1 MNTSQTLTAAR
12 LPAALGAT
20 FKAALAATALAG
32 LCATAQAQ
40 TANSVVF
47 TPVNTS
53 TEVGN
58 SFSVQVRGTGFADTV
73 IGGGFGFSYNPAVIN
88 LASISINRTV
98 WEFAAGTGLHDPASG
113 TVSDVFFASFNGVLP
128 SSGGFDIATLN
139 FTAVA
144 DGTSALTLR
153 PSIDFPWVNTNVEVL
168 SVTYGNG
175 TVQVGAVPEPGTW
188 ASFGLGLVA
197 LLPLLRRRLQAA

>member
-1 MNTSQTLTAAR
+1 MNTSQTFITTR
-12 LPAALGAT
+12 FSNVLGQT

-32 LCATAQAQ
+32 LCASAQAQ

-73 IGGGFGFSYNPAVIN
+73 IGGGFGFTYNPAVIN

-98 WEFAAGTGLHDPASG
+98 WEFAAGAGLHDPASG
-113 TVSDVFFASFNGVLP
+113 TVSDVFFASFNGVPP
-128 SSGGFDIATLN
+128 SAGGFDIATLN

-144 DGTSALTLR
+144 DGTSALTLT

-168 SVTYGNG
+168 SVSYGGG

-188 ASFGLGLVA
+188 ASFGLGLLA
-197 LLPLLRRRLQAA
+197 LVPVMRRRLRAA